1 MIPKSNQR
9 SPIDC
14 IRDKIYAALET
25 GNAGRAREVL
35 KELEEVDADA
45 AASTRADA
53 VREYGV
59 VL

>member
-25 GNAGRAREVL
+25 GNSGRAREVL
-35 KELEEVDADA
+35 KELEEADADA
-45 AASTRADA
+45 AASTRAC
-53 VREYGV
+53 
-59 VL
+59 LS